1 MEGIM
6 SPQELFAF
14 KIPEFC
20 TAYRI
25 SRSLYYSLRS
35 EGRGPRTMTLGRS
48 QRISH
53 EAAEEWRRRME
64 AEANTPEAAPAD
76 SEAA

>member
-6 SPQELFAF
+6 SPQEPLAF
-14 KIPEFC
+14 KIVEFC
-20 TAYRI
+20 AAHRI

-35 EGRGPRTMTLGRS
+35 EGRGPRTMTLRGS

-64 AEANTPEAAPAD
+64 AEADLPEADPAD
-76 SEAA
+76 SQAA

>member
-1 MEGIM
+1 MAT
-6 SPQELFAF
+6 LAF

-20 TAYRI
+20 VAYRI
-25 SRSLYYSLRS
+25 SRSLYYSLRR
-35 EGRGPRTMTLGRS
+35 EGRGPRTMTLRGS